1 MTLYVPL
8 EFILELE
15 IFAIVSHSSNPTEVI
30 ARKTGRFSGQLL
42 RLQLQLFP
50 EIASYQTV
58 LPLFGRNC
66 RDMLSD
72 QVFLHEIGQFLHRR
86 EQDHIFQFH

>member
-1 MTLYVPL
+1 M
-8 EFILELE
+8 
-15 IFAIVSHSSNPTEVI
+15 
-30 ARKTGRFSGQLL
+30 

-50 EIASYQTV
+50 ELASYQAV

-72 QVFLHEIGQFLHRR
+72 QVFLHEIGVFIHRSKDYSDEFLTPFMLKFLLSGKQAR
-86 EQDHIFQFH
+86 EFAAKGLLKIFLKILMIC